1 VNDFEIAIRDKENGE
16 FITRFFYPDA
26 NDDVIGYMSGE
37 DLESLLNKVFKEKD
51 FQVR

>member
-1 VNDFEIAIRDKENGE
+1 VNDFEIAIRDKENRE